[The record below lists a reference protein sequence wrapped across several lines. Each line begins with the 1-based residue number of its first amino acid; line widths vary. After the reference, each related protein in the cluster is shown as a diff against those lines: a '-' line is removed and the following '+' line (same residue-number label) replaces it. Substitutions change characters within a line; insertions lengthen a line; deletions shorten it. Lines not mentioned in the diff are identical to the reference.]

1 MARLNEMDT
10 KTLAAEI
17 VRRAAGVERLV
28 VAIAGA
34 PGSGKSTLAE
44 TLREGIAEHGASV
57 AVVPMDGFHFD
68 NRVLEARGLLP
79 RKGAPETFDVAG
91 FRHLLGRIVA
101 REPDVA
107 IPVFDRSIEIARAGA
122 AIVPAQT
129 RIILVEGNY
138 LLLDEQPWA
147 GLLPLFD
154 LTVWLD
160 VDVEEL
166 ERRLIRRWLKHG
178 FAGGAAR
185 QKAMSNDIP
194 NARRVTSGSRLADFT
209 LPNG

>member
-1 MARLNEMDT
+1 MDT
-10 KTLAAEI
+10 GSLVAAI
-17 VRRAAGVERLV
+17 VARANGIERLV

-44 TLREGIAEHGASV
+44 KLRDDIAESGETV

-68 NRVLEARGLLP
+68 NRVLEERGLLP

-91 FRHLLGRIVA
+91 FRHLLGRIAA
-101 REPDVA
+101 REPDIA

-122 AIVPAQT
+122 AIIAAET
-129 RIILVEGNY
+129 HIILVEGNY
-138 LLLDEQPWA
+138 LLLDEQPWT
-147 GLLPLFD
+147 GLQPLFD

-160 VDVEEL
+160 VPMEEL

-185 QKAMSNDIP
+185 HKALSNDIP
-194 NARRVTSGSRLADFT
+194 NAERVTARSRVADAV
-209 LPNG
+209 LKNG

>member
-1 MARLNEMDT
+1 MDT
-10 KTLAAEI
+10 GSIAADI
-17 VRRAAGVERLV
+17 VARANGVARLV

-44 TLREGIAEHGASV
+44 KLRDDIADAGETV

-68 NRVLEARGLLP
+68 NRVLEERGLLS

-101 REPDVA
+101 REPDIA

-122 AIVPAQT
+122 AIVPART

-138 LLLDEQPWA
+138 LLLNEEPWT
-147 GLLPLFD
+147 GLRPLFD

-160 VDVEEL
+160 VPVEEL
-166 ERRLIRRWLKHG
+166 EPRLIRRWLKHG

-185 QKAMSNDIP
+185 QKALSNDIP
-194 NARRVTSGSRLADFT
+194 NAQRVTAGSRSADFT
-209 LPNG
+209 LRNG

>member
-1 MARLNEMDT
+1 MARLSGMDT
-10 KTLAAEI
+10 TALAAEI
-17 VRRAAGVERLV
+17 VRRANGAERLV

-34 PGSGKSTLAE
+34 PGSGKST
-44 TLREGIAEHGASV
+44 IAEALRADIAARGETV

-91 FRHLLGRIVA
+91 FHHLLGRIVA

-122 AIVPAQT
+122 AIVSAETP
-129 RIILVEGNY
+129 IILVEGNY
-138 LLLDEQPWA
+138 LLLDEPPWT
-147 GLLPLFD
+147 GLAPLFN

-160 VDVEEL
+160 VPLPEL

-185 QKAMSNDIP
+185 QKALSNDIP
-194 NARRVTSGSRLADFT
+194 NAERVAAGSRPADFV
-209 LPNG
+209 LRNG

>member
-1 MARLNEMDT
+1 MARLTGMDT
-10 KTLAAEI
+10 NEIAAEI
-17 VRRAAGVERLV
+17 AGRAKGVERLV

-44 TLREGIAEHGASV
+44 TLREEIAARGETV
-57 AVVPMDGFHFD
+57 AIVPMDGFHFD
-68 NRVLEARGLLP
+68 NRVLDARGLLP

-91 FRHLLGRIVA
+91 FRHLLTRIVA
-101 REPDVA
+101 REPDIA

-122 AIVPAQT
+122 AIVPAEA
-129 RIILVEGNY
+129 RIILAEGNY

-147 GLLPLFD
+147 GLAPLFD

-160 VDVEEL
+160 VPVEEL

-185 QKAMSNDIP
+185 QKALSNDIP
-194 NARRVTSGSRLADFT
+194 NAERVVAGSRPADFV
-209 LPNG
+209 LKNG

>member
-1 MARLNEMDT
+1 MDT
-10 KTLAAEI
+10 TALAAEI
-17 VRRAAGVERLV
+17 VRRANGVQRLV
-28 VAIAGA
+28 AAIAGA
-34 PGSGKSTLAE
+34 PGSGKST
-44 TLREGIAEHGASV
+44 IAEALRADIAAHGETV

-68 NRVLEARGLLP
+68 DRVLEARGLLP

-91 FRHLLGRIVA
+91 FHHLLGRIVA
-101 REPDVA
+101 READIA

-122 AIVPAQT
+122 AIVPAET

-138 LLLDEQPWA
+138 LLLDEQPWT
-147 GLLPLFD
+147 GLAPLFD

-160 VDVEEL
+160 VPLEEL

-185 QKAMSNDIP
+185 QKALSNDIP
-194 NARRVTSGSRLADFT
+194 NAERVAAGSRPADFV
-209 LPNG
+209 LRNG

>member
-1 MARLNEMDT
+1 MDT
-10 KTLAAEI
+10 NAIAAEI
-17 VRRAAGVERLV
+17 VSRAGGVERLV

-44 TLREGIAEHGASV
+44 TLREEIAARGETV
-57 AVVPMDGFHFD
+57 AIVPMDGFHFD
-68 NRVLEARGLLP
+68 NRVLDARGLLP

-122 AIVPAQT
+122 AIVPAET
-129 RIILVEGNY
+129 RIILAEGNY
-138 LLLDEQPWA
+138 LLLDEPPWA
-147 GLLPLFD
+147 VLAPLFD
-154 LTVWLD
+154 LTVWLE
-160 VDVEEL
+160 VEIEEL

-185 QKAMSNDIP
+185 AKALSNDIP
-194 NARRVTSGSRLADFT
+194 NAQRVVAGSRRADFT
-209 LPNG
+209 LQNG

>member
-1 MARLNEMDT
+1 MDT
-10 KTLAAEI
+10 TTIAAEI
-17 VRRAAGVERLV
+17 ARRAKGVERLV

-44 TLREGIAEHGASV
+44 ALRAEIAGLGETV

-68 NRVLEARGLLP
+68 NRVLDARGLLP

-91 FRHLLGRIVA
+91 FHHLLGRIVA
-101 REPDVA
+101 READIA

-122 AIVPAQT
+122 AIVPAGMK
-129 RIILVEGNY
+129 IILAEGNY
-138 LLLDEQPWA
+138 LLLDEPPWT
-147 GLLPLFD
+147 GLAPLFD

-160 VDVEEL
+160 VPLEEL

-185 QKAMSNDIP
+185 QKALSNDIP
-194 NARRVTSGSRLADFT
+194 NAERVAAGSRPADFV
-209 LPNG
+209 LRNG

>member
-1 MARLNEMDT
+1 MDT
-10 KTLAAEI
+10 KALAAEI
-17 VRRAAGVERLV
+17 VSRASGVDRLV

-34 PGSGKSTLAE
+34 PGSGKSTFAE
-44 TLREGIAEHGASV
+44 TLRETIADAGETV

-68 NRVLEARGLLP
+68 NRVLQARDLLP

-91 FRHLLGRIVA
+91 FGHLLGRIVA
-101 REPDVA
+101 RETDIA

-122 AIVPAQT
+122 AIIPAET

-138 LLLDEQPWA
+138 LLLDEQPWTRLA
-147 GLLPLFD
+147 PLFD

-160 VDVEEL
+160 VEVEEL

-194 NARRVTSGSRLADFT
+194 NAQRVASGSRPADFVIA
-209 LPNG
+209 NG

>member
-1 MARLNEMDT
+1 MDT
-10 KTLAAEI
+10 GSIAADI
-17 VRRAAGVERLV
+17 VARANGAARLV

-44 TLREGIAEHGASV
+44 KLRDDIADAGASV

-68 NRVLEARGLLP
+68 NRVLEERGLLS

-101 REPDVA
+101 REPDIA

-122 AIVPAQT
+122 AIVPART

-138 LLLDEQPWA
+138 LLLNEEPWT
-147 GLLPLFD
+147 GLRPLFD

-160 VDVEEL
+160 VPVEEL

-185 QKAMSNDIP
+185 QKALSNDIP
-194 NARRVTSGSRLADFT
+194 NAQRVTSGSSAADFT
-209 LPNG
+209 LRNG

>member
-1 MARLNEMDT
+1 VARLSGMDT
-10 KTLAAEI
+10 GSLVAAI
-17 VRRAAGVERLV
+17 VARANGIERLV

-44 TLREGIAEHGASV
+44 KLRDDIAESGETV

-68 NRVLEARGLLP
+68 NRVLEERGLLP

-91 FRHLLGRIVA
+91 FRHLLGRIAA
-101 REPDVA
+101 REPDIA

-122 AIVPAQT
+122 AIIAAET
-129 RIILVEGNY
+129 HIILVEGNY
-138 LLLDEQPWA
+138 LLLDEQPWT
-147 GLLPLFD
+147 GLQPLFD

-160 VDVEEL
+160 VPMEEL

-185 QKAMSNDIP
+185 HKALSNDIP
-194 NARRVTSGSRLADFT
+194 NAERVTARSRVADAV
-209 LPNG
+209 LKNG